1 MKTKFVKLFPGL
13 IAVAVIN
20 ILLFSCANG
29 SGGGGSSGGSNSYVA
44 VFSIQESS
52 VSNCSQSSNV
62 TLHVTNETGVNVCTI
77 RAWNNDLSNG
87 GWETV
92 ADNVQITNNQIIVPT
107 SGSLFAASNYRT
119 NSNGSFVTIQVLLT
133 TNDST
138 YNPTVSLYF
147 N

>member
-29 SGGGGSSGGSNSYVA
+29 SGGGGNSGGSNSYVA

-77 RAWNNDLSNG
+77 RAWNKTSDS
-87 GWETV
+87 WETV
-92 ADNVQITNNQIIVPT
+92 VTDHAISNNQIIVPT